1 MNGFLNMLLASGD
14 NIGGIFETIPVIKI
28 ILLVIMALCA
38 LFIIA
43 VVLFQ
48 PGNSSGVG
56 ALGGSSETFFSKN
69 KGKTKESKL
78 KKLTV
83 ASAVIFTVFAIVF
96 CVLQLF

>member
-1 MNGFLNMLLASGD
+1 MNVLNNLLAD
-14 NIGGIFETIPVIKI
+14 NIGGIFGSFPTIRI

-56 ALGGSSETFFSKN
+56 ALGGSTETFFSKN

-83 ASAVIFTVFAIVF
+83 VSAVIFTVFAIVY
-96 CVLQLF
+96 CILGLF